1 MPMSKR
7 ALGWAAVVAASIVA
21 IAAGCSL
28 VTSYDGFAPDGPVC
42 GKRVPDRPSA
52 AKGAQGGEIVGAMS
66 ELRFI
71 PAQDGAPLGFDLD
84 KLCTCPGKRACTNA
98 SAADQQCDVPNTGID
113 NAGGLILSVL
123 FPAQLNAQL
132 QGSLRAG
139 VNGLVVRVLGWDG
152 TPDDADVKVSLYNV
166 VGLKGSDDG
175 GALARFDGNDE
186 LIVDDSSLLTT
197 ADLGS
202 KYFDTSAYVAGGV
215 LVAAFD
221 FDFRLAVPNLID
233 AAAPPSAVEVPLRT
247 ARLVGKIERVGAAGL
262 RMGDAQLVGRLPA
275 DRIFTQLSRIGLC
288 QNSPDFAKIKG
299 STCASL
305 DLPTSP
311 SQDGRNVA
319 CDALSF
325 AIGLKISPAR
335 LGGHAASAPAAGPCG
350 EEAPQRCP

>member
-1 MPMSKR
+1 MAWAG
-7 ALGWAAVVAASIVA
+7 ALAAAVLAL
-21 IAAGCSL
+21 AAGCSL
-28 VTSYDGFAPDGPVC
+28 FTSYDGFTADGTVC

-52 AKGAQGGEIVGAMS
+52 AMGGQGGEIVGAMS

-71 PAQDGAPLGFDLD
+71 AAEDAAPLGFDLD
-84 KLCTCPGKRACTNA
+84 TLCTCPGKRACTNA

-123 FPAQLNAQL
+123 FPAQLNSRL

-139 VNGLVVRVLGWDG
+139 VNGLVVRVQGWDG
-152 TPDDADVKVSLYNV
+152 TPNDADLKVSLYNV
-166 VGLKGSDDG
+166 VGLKGSDG
-175 GALARFDGNDE
+175 GDPLARFDGNDE

-197 ADLGS
+197 ADLGP

-221 FDFRLAVPNLID
+221 FDFRLAVPNLTD

-247 ARLVGKIERVGAAGL
+247 ARLVGTIERVGASGL

-275 DRIFTQLSRIGLC
+275 DRIFAQLSRIGLC
-288 QNSPDFAKIKG
+288 QNSADFAKIKG

-335 LGGHAASAPAAGPCG
+335 LGGHAAPAPAPAPCG
-350 EEAPQRCP
+350 DEAPQRCP